1 MFSMTEI
8 SVEVVSN
15 PQKAAQSFTTRP
27 DPITSLPLF
36 IVPAHKGTYKR
47 LESSSSSFKIK

>member
-1 MFSMTEI
+1 MTEI

-47 LESSSSSFKIK
+47 FESSSSSFKII